1 MNKFNSFKDAINA
14 FNSDSPIVC
23 SHYHKSDKNIQLF
36 LNNFPGKTLYAVKS
50 NPDPEFVKFVMLAGV
65 RNFDVASLNEVELV
79 ASVADELNLS
89 NSVHLAFMNP
99 VKSRIAIQDAYLEYG
114 VKDYSFD
121 TKEELS
127 KILEETSYAT
137 DLGLCVRISVP
148 KGETVYDI
156 SGGKFGA
163 NFEQAVALLTMAS
176 KYSTRLGICF
186 HVGSQITCPS
196 AYKDAIAMVM
206 RVINVSGIKVTI
218 FDVGGGF
225 PAEYP
230 GTRIPDFKD
239 YFSVI
244 EKELE
249 KNNILNEVELWCE
262 PGRSIAAPS
271 QSLIVKV
278 MLRKGN
284 KLYINDGVYGNLF
297 ESSGFTKQTYTAT
310 LIRNKESVVS
320 KKVDSFELFGPTC
333 DSVDHMPGPFMLPS
347 DANEGDYIVLELTG
361 AYTTCSSSNFNGFS
375 DLNRCELSN

>member
-1 MNKFNSFKDAINA
+1 MNKFSTFKDAINA

-23 SHYHKSDKNIQLF
+23 SHYHKSSKNIQLF
-36 LNNFPGKTLYAVKS
+36 LKDFPGKTFYAVKS
-50 NPDPEFVKFVMLAGV
+50 NPDPEFVKFVMLAGI
-65 RNFDVASLNEVELV
+65 RNFDVASYNEIELV
-79 ASVADELNLS
+79 SSIADELNLT
-89 NSVHLAFMNP
+89 NEVHLAFMNP
-99 VKSRIAIQDAYLEYG
+99 IKSRYAIQDAFLEYG
-114 VKDYSFD
+114 VRDFSFD

-137 DLGLCVRISVP
+137 DLGLCVRVSVP

-163 NFEQAVALLTMAS
+163 NFDQSVELLKMAS
-176 KYSTRLGICF
+176 KYSERIGICF

-196 AYKDAIAMVM
+196 SYKIAIEHVN
-206 RVINVSGIKVTI
+206 RIINVSDIKISI

-230 GTRIPDFKD
+230 NARISDFKN

-244 EKELE
+244 TNEI
-249 KNNILNEVELWCE
+249 KNNKNLNNVELWCE

-271 QSLIVKV
+271 QSLIVKI

-297 ESSGFTKQTYTAT
+297 ESCGFSKQTYTAT

-320 KKVDSFELFGPTC
+320 KNVSNFELFGPTC
-333 DSVDHMPGPFMLPS
+333 DSVDHMPGPFNLPS

-375 DLNRCELSN
+375 DLNKCEIE